1 MPTKAAEDPAV
12 VAALQ
17 AKAAR
22 SPRVY
27 RFWLALIAIAGDF
40 ALTLT
45 LVFPIAATIVIG
57 VVLYP
62 PLFWIGIA
70 GIVFFVWLFRP
81 TFRFHG
87 RELIEPAP
95 RLEEELAALKRKL
108 GVPGRMRVYLDDSFN
123 AAAMQTRGYFG
134 IVGTRCGLILGVPL
148 LLAVSR
154 EQLLAV
160 IAHEFGHFSRRHGLL
175 GQWLYRARVGWM
187 EYAKQVRAS
196 DSLFDVAT
204 AWYAEQFVPYFSK
217 RTFVESRQC
226 EYEADAD
233 AMLAVG
239 TQAFAQA
246 MTRIAVVGRY
256 WEKEMPK
263 QVRAWQLESQ
273 EPPADFLMR
282 FDRGIGA
289 CASAQLESWL
299 NDEMRAPSTWI
310 DTHPSLSER
319 LHAANQQ
326 PMLVAPSAIAGE
338 TLLGEHWPKV
348 LAEFND
354 KWRKDMRPGWLAQ
367 HLRLKHIVQP
377 LLAADA
383 GGMPEQRLAR
393 ALALREADA
402 AAGLANL
409 CALQQANPEHKR
421 IRFAYAAAL
430 LEENDEEGVGVMH
443 ILAREDPAFRLRA
456 FQRVLAYYERKGN
469 TRQIQRWSAWLK
481 QLSPQVGQ
489 AKAAFVTE
497 AERGAARASS
507 LAAGERAVIS
517 EAARLDRAV
526 AGAWL
531 LEGQAKLTYAE
542 GRGSLPVGAQLL
554 TLAVDTEQARASDQD
569 EESIARRYEG
579 LLRTL
584 VPPDQLTVARTYFTT
599 EGRPDLYAPNSE
611 FALFATDDSRLK
623 AAVGFEKCDWQ

>member
-299 NDEMRAPSTWI
+299 NDEMRAPSTSCSPFSPL
-310 DTHPSLSER
+310 TQAACPSSVSPAR
-319 LHAANQQ
+319 LRCVRRMQ
-326 PMLVAPSAIAGE
+326 PPDSPTCARCSKPIRSTSAFASPMQLRCSKRTTRRASGSCTFLRAKIPPSACAPSSACSP
-338 TLLGEHWPKV
+338 TTS
-348 LAEFND
+348 
-354 KWRKDMRPGWLAQ
+354 
-367 HLRLKHIVQP
+367 
-377 LLAADA
+377 
-383 GGMPEQRLAR
+383 AR
-393 ALALREADA
+393 ATRGRSS
-402 AAGLANL
+402 AG
-409 CALQQANPEHKR
+409 R
-421 IRFAYAAAL
+421 
-430 LEENDEEGVGVMH
+430 
-443 ILAREDPAFRLRA
+443 
-456 FQRVLAYYERKGN
+456 
-469 TRQIQRWSAWLK
+469 
-481 QLSPQVGQ
+481 
-489 AKAAFVTE
+489 
-497 AERGAARASS
+497 RG
-507 LAAGERAVIS
+507 
-517 EAARLDRAV
+517 
-526 AGAWL
+526 
-531 LEGQAKLTYAE
+531 
-542 GRGSLPVGAQLL
+542 
-554 TLAVDTEQARASDQD
+554 
-569 EESIARRYEG
+569 
-579 LLRTL
+579 
-584 VPPDQLTVARTYFTT
+584 
-599 EGRPDLYAPNSE
+599 
-611 FALFATDDSRLK
+611 
-623 AAVGFEKCDWQ
+623 